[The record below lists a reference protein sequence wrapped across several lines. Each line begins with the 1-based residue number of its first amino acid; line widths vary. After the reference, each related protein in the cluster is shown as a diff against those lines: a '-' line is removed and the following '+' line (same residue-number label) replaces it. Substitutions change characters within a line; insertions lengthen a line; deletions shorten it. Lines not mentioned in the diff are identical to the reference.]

1 MSGVFGLYDRSG
13 DGTLDCFSELFE
25 TLDYRGYD
33 GRDDWHGDSVV
44 LGHQH
49 CWETP
54 EEVGEEQPIVVD
66 DLFVS
71 FAGRLDNRREFVD
84 VLPASKSLEEVTDA
98 ELFAHAYHEW
108 GKECLERAVGA
119 FAVAAWDADLERLF
133 CAVDKTEIRQLFVGV
148 TEDVVVVGS
157 DVLTVCRH
165 PAITGEPDES
175 ALAAHLSQTP
185 GKLDA
190 TFYEDVRRLPGGW
203 LMLADDDGVRT
214 ERYWHPMDG
223 PDLRGANR
231 GELIGRLRGALRDA
245 VRARM
250 RSVGST
256 GVMMSGGLDSTTV
269 AGLAASADGF
279 DSPVTYSMVFEDFDD
294 DRLTVDERRRI
305 QDVREMHDLEGQ
317 ELVCDD
323 ASALSNPDV
332 IDDQLT
338 GGPALDLIGASHE
351 RLFAAAAADGCR
363 TLLTGHGGNAF
374 NGSKLAYADLLGIR
388 TLPELFR
395 TLRADPMPTRWLL
408 QWYVLAP
415 TFPRLGARYAGTSEY
430 PEWFGPRLRN
440 ARPKPTP
447 PGGPSER
454 ETFSSPARRMLH
466 ESGTALTRAHKF
478 RNGRRQAFRRGITLR
493 MPYLD
498 ARVVELA
505 YAIPPHE
512 LLDSGEVNGFFRE
525 TFEEVLPES
534 VLSIQKGRSFTAP
547 ARRGLERE
555 REHLTDVFDEP
566 ELESAGYVEPGTTK
580 AQLDSFL
587 DGEDTLLTLWR
598 LYGAERW
605 LQTLESSES
614 PSENR

>member
-1 MSGVFGLYDRSG
+1 MSGIVALYDRSG
-13 DGTLDCFSELFE
+13 VDTLDCFGELFE
-25 TLDYRGYD
+25 TLDYRGHD
-33 GRDDWHGDSVV
+33 GRGRCQEGPVA

-54 EEVGEEQPIVVD
+54 EEVGENQPIEVD
-66 DLFVS
+66 GLQIA
-71 FAGRLDNRREFVD
+71 FAGRLDNRRTLAAS
-84 VLPASKSLEEVTDA
+84 LPASKPLEETTDA
-98 ELFAHAYHEW
+98 ELFAYSYHEW
-108 GKECLERAVGA
+108 GRRCLERAVGA
-119 FAVAAWDADLERLF
+119 FAVVAWDRERERLL

-148 TEDVVVVGS
+148 TDDVVVAGS
-157 DVLTVCRH
+157 DVTAVRRH
-165 PAITGEPDES
+165 PAITGEPDDS
-175 ALAAHLSQTP
+175 ALAAHLSQAP
-185 GKLDA
+185 GEPNA

-203 LMLADDDGVRT
+203 MLLADGQEVT
-214 ERYWHPMDG
+214 TKRYWHPLDG
-223 PDLRGANR
+223 PDLRGTGR
-231 GELIGRLRGALRDA
+231 GELIARLRDALRDA

-250 RSVGST
+250 RTVDRT
-256 GVMMSGGLDSTTV
+256 GLMMSGGLDSTTV
-269 AGLAASADGF
+269 AGLAASTDGV
-279 DSPVTYSMVFEDFDD
+279 DSPVTYSMVFEEFDD

-317 ELVCDD
+317 ELVCDN
-323 ASALSNPDV
+323 ASPLSNPDV

-351 RLFAAAAADGCR
+351 RLFTAAAADGCR

-395 TLRADPMPTRWLL
+395 TLRADPMPTRWVL

-415 TFPRLGARYAGTSEY
+415 TFPRLAAKYAGTSEY

-447 PGGPSER
+447 SGGPSER

-505 YAIPPHE
+505 YAIPSHE
-512 LLDSGEVNGFFRE
+512 LLDSGEANGFFRE

-555 REHLTDVFDEP
+555 RDHLTDVFDEP

-587 DGEDTLLTLWR
+587 DGEDTLLRLWR

-605 LQTLESSES
+605 LQALERSKS